1 MARFTYDRLSTQD
14 ATFLFFE
21 NDHVHM
27 HVAATQIYDAG
38 PLRSKSGGIDI
49 DRFKAAIRSAL
60 PKVPRYRQ
68 KIRWIPIW
76 NHPVWID
83 DHQFNLDYHIRHTSL
98 PKPGNDRQLK
108 HLSARVMSQA
118 LDRDRPLWETWV
130 VEGLEN
136 DRFAVITK
144 IHHCMIDGASGV
156 DLSYILMSTSPEVE
170 EAEEPPT
177 FRPRPVPT
185 SLELIRDES
194 LRRAAAPLDALHG
207 IQNFVSQAE
216 DLKSE
221 IGMRLSAV
229 GDLIGASLKP
239 ASPSPLN
246 GDLGPH
252 RRFDWLTMSL
262 DDVRAVRRKLDCT
275 LNDVVLSVV
284 SGAVR
289 KFLIK
294 RQADPSVIDF
304 RAAAP
309 VSIRKPEDAGQL
321 GNHVSSWIVPLPID
335 EADPLERVRRIHAT
349 TQKLKESRQA
359 LGVEMIMSAAEFMG
373 TMLLSLGARAASGPI
388 NTIVTNVPGPQVP
401 LYMLGAKMQAMY
413 PQVPLLDDM
422 GLGVALMSYD
432 GKLCW
437 GFNGDY
443 ELVPDM
449 KDLVAAVKEG
459 FEELQAAV
467 GLHVVEGEPV
477 VAAKPAP
484 AFAKPVIETAG

>member
-1 MARFTYDRLSTQD
+1 
-14 ATFLFFE
+14 
-21 NDHVHM
+21 
-27 HVAATQIYDAG
+27 
-38 PLRSKSGGIDI
+38 
-49 DRFKAAIRSAL
+49 
-60 PKVPRYRQ
+60 
-68 KIRWIPIW
+68 
-76 NHPVWID
+76 
-83 DHQFNLDYHIRHTSL
+83 
-98 PKPGNDRQLK
+98 
-108 HLSARVMSQA
+108 
-118 LDRDRPLWETWV
+118 
-130 VEGLEN
+130 
-136 DRFAVITK
+136 
-144 IHHCMIDGASGV
+144 MIDGASGV

-221 IGMRLSAV
+221 IGMRLSAL
-229 GDLIGASLKP
+229 GDLVGASLKP

-294 RQADPSVIDF
+294 RQADPSAIDF

-359 LGVEMIMSAAEFMG
+359 LGVEMIMGAAEFMG

-422 GLGVALMSYD
+422 ALGVALMSYD